1 MNYLLHL
8 AKDKKL
14 KKLIEGVEPLSV
26 RRSKD
31 ILFYLIASIMSQQLS
46 TKVADTIKNRFLAL
60 YDGRIPLPDE
70 VLATAPETLR
80 SIGLSN
86 AKVSYVLNVARFAL
100 EHGLDDEVLHKMDNE
115 EVIAYLTQIK
125 GVGRWTVEML
135 MMFGLGREDIFAIDD
150 WGVQNAMIHIYK
162 LDRTDKKA
170 FREAL
175 LRISQKWSPY
185 RTYAC
190 MHLWR
195 WKDNSPVVTPAAKKP
210 STPAK
215 KPSALGKQAEAPAK
229 KATVSA
235 AKSPAAKATSAT
247 TKKTARTVSEKSR
260 TSATTKKKTAPAAKK
275 PRPKTVPTKKTS
287 PRKTSR

>member
-8 AKDKKL
+8 AKDKRL
-14 KKLIEGVEPLSV
+14 KKLIEGAEPLSV

-46 TKVADTIKNRFLAL
+46 TKVAETIKNRFLAL
-60 YDGRIPLPDE
+60 YSGRIPLPDE

-86 AKVSYVLNVARFAL
+86 AKVSYVQNVARFAL
-100 EHGLDDEVLHKMDNE
+100 EHGLDDEVLHKMENE
-115 EVIAYLTQIK
+115 AVIEYLTQIK

-135 MMFGLGREDIFAIDD
+135 LMFGLGREDIFAIDD

-195 WKDNSPVVTPAAKKP
+195 WKDNSPVVTATKTATAARKKP
-210 STPAK
+210 T
-215 KPSALGKQAEAPAK
+215 
-229 KATVSA
+229 T
-235 AKSPAAKATSAT
+235 KATSAT
-247 TKKTARTVSEKSR
+247 IKKPATKPTGAPQATTSAKTTPKKSR
-260 TSATTKKKTAPAAKK
+260 SKSIPAKK
-275 PRPKTVPTKKTS
+275 AS
-287 PRKTSR
+287 PRKSR